1 MASSTDVLMADQTS
15 TLMLTDDSLQ
25 DPAAATA
32 SGSGVPDFV
41 KKLYRMLEEKEH
53 DPIVSWGKTGETF
66 VVKEP
71 NEFAKIILPKHF
83 KHNNFASF
91 VRQLNKYDFH
101 KIKTTEDAARP
112 YGDQAWEFQHPKFQ
126 VDKRDLLENIKRKT
140 PTNKKLLS
148 LPSGS
153 SPDHQSATSE
163 ECQMQLDDMLK
174 TQTKMQEELSQCEA
188 KLKAQDHLIQQLLG
202 LLGYSSSADGSL
214 VKNESQTGVD
224 SKISSQAT
232 SPTASPT
239 QQQKQQP
246 YRKGAKRS
254 SQQQEALQSLPL
266 AQDQQQH
273 QNTFNSPPQ
282 STTSSSS
289 SCSPPQLHSMHPP
302 ATTSSIPLMAISAA
316 ATSSIPSTTTSSTN
330 PASTTTAATTSSTLH
345 FTPKSSF
352 GQEAFQHPSMC
363 QDPGLGLPTFTLS
376 QLTAKRPSE
385 SSVKQPAATPATKPA
400 TKPTAKQQ
408 RALAQKQQQ
417 EQRIQQQK
425 EEQQQQQY
433 IADVISNDNSLTLQR
448 PNMVIPSW
456 AMPPKVLLV
465 DDDDTCRRLSSRLL
479 QIFGCPFDI
488 AEDGMAAVGK
498 MSHQKYDIV
507 LMDIVMP
514 KLDGVSATTQIRQ
527 FDAMTPII
535 SMTSNTTN
543 NDIMTYFANGMNDIL
558 AKPFSKAG
566 LLNMLEKHCQH
577 LRYLKMGTGL
587 LPTPPSSA
595 GNNGTG
601 SGSGSGAVEGQDD
614 TSRLQILYH
623 NPGAGDVNSNGGG
636 GAGGNDSMDLYQNSG
651 IQLVNSNEKSMGGNG
666 NGSEAMGMGLQM
678 GMGSML
684 ILNGVNGADL
694 VSSGLKHG
702 LGGDEDDG
710 ASAASQNGFMAS
722 AAQML
727 QQQQQQHHQQQQQQ
741 HQLHQQQR
749 PQLQQQQQQQSLQDQ
764 HHVQMMNNHHRNS
777 LSSNLMSQHSSMAT
791 SMAMSMPGSSA
802 SASTGLMSPM
812 PIVSGPSAAFST
824 AGSGASMMYTFAPVS
839 SSPIDPLCQQQQQ
852 HHHHHLQQQQQ
863 QQHNH
868 HQMQQQQQFMHP
880 PSHQAFHPTGAT
892 MTLMSIKTEGALLG
906 QPGNNGG
913 LPAMVSHHHV
923 AMTLGHPI
931 DFGDTLGGVG
941 GGMGGMD
948 LDGRRKRAKI
958 EVIE

>member
-15 TLMLTDDSLQ
+15 TLILTDDSFQ
-25 DPAAATA
+25 DPVAATTA
-32 SGSGVPDFV
+32 SGSSSGGVPDFV

-53 DPIVSWGKTGETF
+53 DPIVSWGKSGETF

-71 NEFAKIILPKHF
+71 NEFAKAILPKHF

-140 PTNKKLLS
+140 PTNKKLS
-148 LPSGS
+148 TPSGS
-153 SPDHQSATSE
+153 SPDHQAATSE

-174 TQTKMQEELSQCEA
+174 IQTKMQAELTQCEA
-188 KLKAQDHLIQQLLG
+188 KLKAQDQLIHQLLG
-202 LLGYSSSADGSL
+202 LLGYSTSGDGTL
-214 VKNESQTGVD
+214 VKNLSHTGVD
-224 SKISSQAT
+224 SKLSSLTT
-232 SPTASPT
+232 SPTSSPT

-246 YRKGAKRS
+246 QPRKGTKRA
-254 SQQQEALQSLPL
+254 SQVETAIQEQQTA
-266 AQDQQQH
+266 
-273 QNTFNSPPQ
+273 FNSPPQ
-282 STTSSSS
+282 STTSSS

-302 ATTSSIPLMAISAA
+302 TTSSALPLIALST
-316 ATSSIPSTTTSSTN
+316 ATNSSIPSTTNSS
-330 PASTTTAATTSSTLH
+330 SIIAATTTSTLH
-345 FTPKSSF
+345 FTPKSSTF
-352 GQEAFQHPSMC
+352 GQDAFQHPNIC
-363 QDPGLGLPTFTLS
+363 QDPSLGLPAFPLS
-376 QLTAKRPSE
+376 QLTTKKQGDA
-385 SSVKQPAATPATKPA
+385 VGKQPTSKPA

-425 EEQQQQQY
+425 EEQQQQQQQY
-433 IADVISNDNSLTLQR
+433 ISDVISNDNSLTLQR
-448 PNMVIPSW
+448 SNMVIPSW

-479 QIFGCPFDI
+479 QIFGCPFDV

-566 LLNMLEKHCQH
+566 LLNILEKHCQH
-577 LRYLKMGTGL
+577 LRYLKLGTGL
-587 LPTPPSSA
+587 LPIPPSSSSAA
-595 GNNGTG
+595 GAG
-601 SGSGSGAVEGQDD
+601 SGSGSGGVEGQDE
-614 TSRLQILYH
+614 TTRLQILYH
-623 NPGAGDVNSNGGG
+623 SGAGDVNANG
-636 GAGGNDSMDLYQNSG
+636 GAGGNDSMDLYQAGG
-651 IQLVNSNEKSMGGNG
+651 IQLVNSNEKSVGNNG
-666 NGSEAMGMGLQM
+666 NGTETVSMGLQM
-678 GMGSML
+678 GMGGML

-694 VSSGLKHG
+694 ASSNGSTG
-702 LGGDEDDG
+702 SEDDNG
-710 ASAASQNGFMAS
+710 NAASQNGFMAS

-741 HQLHQQQR
+741 HQLHQQQQQQR
-749 PQLQQQQQQQSLQDQ
+749 PLQQQQQQQTLQDQ
-764 HHVQMMNNHHRNS
+764 HHVQMMNAHHRSS
-777 LSSNLMSQHSSMAT
+777 LSSNLMTQHT
-791 SMAMSMPGSSA
+791 SMAMTMPGTSASSSA
-802 SASTGLMSPM
+802 GLMSPM
-812 PIVSGPSAAFST
+812 PIVNGSGSAFSA
-824 AGSGASMMYTFAPVS
+824 AGSGASMMYNFAPVS
-839 SSPIDPLCQQQQQ
+839 SSPMDPLGQQQQQQ
-852 HHHHHLQQQQQ
+852 HHHHQQQQ
-863 QQHNH
+863 QQHH
-868 HQMQQQQQFMHP
+868 HQMQQQQQQQQQQFANALHP
-880 PSHQAFHPTGAT
+880 PSHMPLYHHPAGATGAT
-892 MTLMSIKTEGALLG
+892 MTLMSIKTEGSLLG
-906 QPGNNGG
+906 QPGSNGV
-913 LPAMVSHHHV
+913 PQMVSHHHV
-923 AMTLGHPI
+923 AMTLGHPV
-931 DFGDTLGGVG
+931 DFGDALGAA
-941 GGMGGMD
+941 GMGGMD
-948 LDGRRKRAKI
+948 MDPRRKRAKI